1 VDAVALMKRDRAAT
15 NASLAK
21 WFNVTNPATQEEM
34 YKVVIGLPDKP
45 YPAVEGIEATL
56 ALYGPSVPEMRKRRA
71 DEFYDSTIVEEL
83 DRSGYLDAARR

>member
-1 VDAVALMKRDRAAT
+1 
-15 NASLAK
+15 
-21 WFNVTNPATQEEM
+21 M

-56 ALYGPSVPEMRKRRA
+56 ALYGPSVPEMQKRRA

-83 DRSGYLDAARR
+83 DRSGYLDAASR